1 LLPEGVRES
10 YPGADKF
17 VCISDELLS
26 IVREK
31 GELIRARK
39 TFRTACGRVPVLM
52 YLTKALLSKRLLAIV
67 SVGINT
73 GRN

>member
-39 TFRTACGRVPVLM
+39 TFRTASANVP
-52 YLTKALLSKRLLAIV
+52 YKGSPQ
-67 SVGINT
+67 
-73 GRN
+73 